1 MQAAVSWTRVRAI
14 VVVCSVAAFTLMPLS
29 MAEGGAQAMG
39 HAMSPMS
46 HASSN
51 HEKARSVMDCHGQ
64 SAPDERHGDDMRL
77 SCAIACSLM
86 VPSLPHAAV
95 SMPIRAATPVAAL
108 TPSLAGIAPELE
120 APPPKSLK

>member
-14 VVVCSVAAFTLMPLS
+14 VVVCSVVAFTLMPLS

-51 HEKARSVMDCHGQ
+51 QVREQATTDCHGQ

-77 SCAIACSLM
+77 SCAVACSLM
-86 VPSLPHAAV
+86 VPSLPHAAA
-95 SMPIRAATPVAAL
+95 SIPTRAATPVAAL

-120 APPPKSLK
+120 APPPKSLA